1 MSDLLLIEQGFVG
14 VEIADFIDL
23 FISLR
28 MIRFINRVHTCH
40 QSVPE
45 AFNSANEVVIR
56 REASTLTTKSPAPPS
71 IPTVSQ
77 VPWRPREEMRI
88 LK

>member
-1 MSDLLLIEQGFVG
+1 MVHRKDQNDQLYLARNYKKNHLFA
-14 VEIADFIDL
+14 EIADFIDL

-45 AFNSANEVVIR
+45 AFNSVNEVVRKR
-56 REASTLTTKSPAPPS
+56 RRTG
-71 IPTVSQ
+71 Q
-77 VPWRPREEMRI
+77 M
-88 LK
+88 